1 MATVGKS
8 AKLYQERRQ
17 PYLRETQRGPGP
29 QINLADNAVHNLPLE
44 PPLPLPS
51 QQQPQDCY
59 PANDSGKTQVWPYGD
74 KYAS

>member
-29 QINLADNAVHNLPLE
+29 QINLADNAVHDIPLS
-44 PPLPLPS
+44 PPLPRPDTLH
-51 QQQPQDCY
+51 QTDCY
-59 PANDSGKTQVWPYGD
+59 PANDGGKTQVWPHGD

>member
-29 QINLADNAVHNLPLE
+29 QINLSDNAVHQLPLE
-44 PPLPLPS
+44 PPHPRPGL
-51 QQQPQDCY
+51 QQPQDCY
-59 PANDSGKTQVWPYGD
+59 PANDGGQTQVWPHGD
-74 KYAS
+74 KSAS